1 MQGEPCGLASGDG
14 EERGRETHREKQ
26 GDREERGREKRKER
40 REGKGR
46 ERETEGETKRERRDT
61 ERKGGTEEREGRSG
75 REMASSPRYPCLG
88 SRLREGR
95 LCAGEEASSGEL

>member
-14 EERGRETHREKQ
+14 EERDRETHREKQ

-40 REGKGR
+40 REGKAER
-46 ERETEGETKRERRDT
+46 ERQREKQRERRDT

-75 REMASSPRYPCLG
+75 RQTASSPPCPCLG